1 MCIILSTERGIYMK
15 NKKNEDTFIDLTP
28 EIYMQITGDKQ
39 KEISNLKNNKTK
51 ILNEIKEYLRVLKA
65 LKEQKKQIKQ
75 QIKVN
80 KKKLRASRFKK
91 FKVNRAL
98 SITVLIILGVLGGI
112 CFIKT
117 KEIFSNV
124 PDWICYPLIFILL
137 YHLTSAIFLP
147 SHTYLI
153 HNILKVLPHQQYQD
167 L

>member
-1 MCIILSTERGIYMK
+1 MK

-80 KKKLRASRFKK
+80 KKKLRASRLKK
-91 FKVNRAL
+91 FKVNREL
-98 SITVLIILGVLGGI
+98 NQQIELVSSINKIFVEDEVSQIELATYYPENVKKIGSRS
-112 CFIKT
+112 KT
-117 KEIFSNV
+117 QN
-124 PDWICYPLIFILL
+124 
-137 YHLTSAIFLP
+137 
-147 SHTYLI
+147 
-153 HNILKVLPHQQYQD
+153 NG
-167 L
+167 